1 MALCHRWINRIEL
14 HPQWFNNNWHNL
26 LRHGARRQ
34 EEKGLQG
41 VMGWR
46 EMGWYGKNLSFK
58 WRIWPEVGLWSARI
72 LRSEVSIGV
81 AGASGRSSRV
91 VVSIQYLGESSYILR
106 TFCRNLVTRY
116 ATVLSRQ
123 SQLLV
128 AFHVFPAFFTRIS
141 AGKNRRRGG
150 QVALQTARR
159 ERRRAAGSAGVVAW
173 RSGETGKVLQRM
185 DIWYGYMVWI
195 KKNW

>member
-1 MALCHRWINRIEL
+1 M
-14 HPQWFNNNWHNL
+14 
-26 LRHGARRQ
+26 
-34 EEKGLQG
+34 
-41 VMGWR
+41 
-46 EMGWYGKNLSFK
+46 SFK

-195 KKNW
+195 KKN